1 MALSNSVEESLET
14 AQSALKNALAFS
26 ARQEDSYISVE
37 IAKMIQTIDLIRKT
51 DKSKDILQK
60 FLKDN
65 NIDTSGLF

>member
-14 AQSALKNALAFS
+14 AQAALKNALAFS
-26 ARQEDSYISVE
+26 ARQEDAYVSVE
-37 IAKMIQTIDLIRKT
+37 IAKMIYTIDTIRKT

-65 NIDTSGLF
+65 NIDTSGFF